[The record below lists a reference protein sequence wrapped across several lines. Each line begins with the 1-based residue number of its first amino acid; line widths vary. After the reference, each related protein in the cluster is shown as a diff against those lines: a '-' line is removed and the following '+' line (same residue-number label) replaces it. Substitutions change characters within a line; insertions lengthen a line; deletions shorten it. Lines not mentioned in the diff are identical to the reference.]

1 MFHYDKDSTDHYG
14 IDHAQ
19 GVLFRKVSTNP
30 LMNEFGFYVLS
41 KLHTFQNM
49 KSFRVDQDTDIA
61 AYVRH
66 VTILHDST
74 RVYRFSKELLA
85 LLETLVAFSPYYVAN
100 DPNAAGPIDIY
111 YNEALN

>member
-1 MFHYDKDSTDHYG
+1 
-14 IDHAQ
+14 
-19 GVLFRKVSTNP
+19 
-30 LMNEFGFYVLS
+30 MNELGFYVLS

-49 KSFRVDQDTDIA
+49 KSFRVDKDTDIA

-66 VTILHDST
+66 VTFLHDCT

-100 DPNAAGPIDIY
+100 DPIAAGPIDTY